1 MKGFP
6 EFILNEISAFE
17 NEIILADTTQL
28 NESQQEFLGFEE
40 DYSDLTS
47 EEQELLDYVPD
58 MQVTDL
64 MEDSLDDAFEQEFL
78 FEDEDEL
85 NQEEFSFDT
94 DEFDDIEDEFLFE
107 SEQEEEEE
115 EEEEELSQQQ

>member
-17 NEIILADTTQL
+17 NQIILADTTQL

-78 FEDEDEL
+78 FEDEDE
-85 NQEEFSFDT
+85 
-94 DEFDDIEDEFLFE
+94 
-107 SEQEEEEE
+107 
-115 EEEEELSQQQ
+115 